1 MARPIGDYQRMKV
14 YRLCYR
20 MEIYVD
26 AESEDEA
33 RTKFENSDYSAEP
46 EFVEVLTVEETEE
59 NESR

>member
-1 MARPIGDYQRMKV
+1 MKV

-33 RTKFENSDYSAEP
+33 RTKFENSEYSAEP
-46 EFVEVLTVEETEE
+46 EFVEVLTVEETERE
-59 NESR
+59 HEESKNHLVL

>member
-1 MARPIGDYQRMKV
+1 MKV

-46 EFVEVLTVEETEE
+46 EFVEVLTVEEMEREHEE
-59 NESR
+59 SKDHLVL

>member
-1 MARPIGDYQRMKV
+1 MKI

-33 RTKFENSDYSAEP
+33 RTKFENSDYSTSEA
-46 EFVEVLTVEETEE
+46 EFVEILTVEEAEGF
-59 NESR
+59 

>member
-1 MARPIGDYQRMKV
+1 MKS

-33 RTKFENSDYSAEP
+33 RTKFENNDYSADP
-46 EFVEVLTVEETEE
+46 EFVEILTLEEAEDIS
-59 NESR
+59 NGR

>member
-1 MARPIGDYQRMKV
+1 MKV

-33 RTKFENSDYSAEP
+33 RAKFENSEYSAEP
-46 EFVEVLTVEETEE
+46 EFVEVLTVEETEDV
-59 NESR
+59 SDGR